1 MILQAL
7 LTTKLD
13 APFATPGSWD
23 GWTTYAFSNDPEY
36 GDSSYPMGYRDLWGS
51 TVRTPSAQSQSCSAV
66 RCRTGM
72 EGNGLACLGRTSAHQ
87 QPWLAMVAPPSL

>member
-23 GWTTYAFSNDPEY
+23 GWTTYAFSTDPEY

-51 TVRTPSAQSQSCSAV
+51 TVRTPSSQSHSCSAV

-72 EGNGLACLGRTSAHQ
+72 HGNSLACLGRMSAH
-87 QPWLAMVAPPSL
+87 